1 MPRSAGFR
9 FLVVGLLVLL
19 MFVPLFFV
27 SEVVDQ
33 RRNYSRG
40 AMNSVGNEWGGP
52 QTFTGPRLV
61 VPVQATVPQTR
72 KEPVLD
78 PETQLP
84 LKDEKTG
91 EDRFKMITEMV
102 TVQRAPIYVYP
113 SAFDVE
119 IDTKTQIRSRGIF
132 QVPVY
137 QGDMKMR
144 FDFPADQISAE
155 AESEEDI
162 QWDDTWLELFLTS
175 NKALRGVANLTE
187 NGELLR
193 LEPTTYKR
201 DITGIA
207 AQIGDPRKRN
217 EYALELGF
225 NGASKLAI
233 APVGRDTSVVIRSDW
248 PHPSFSGAFLPDSS
262 EVSEAGFEA
271 VWTIPHLARNLSQ
284 LSRQDSAFGASA
296 VAFGLD
302 FYQPNDFYQKAYRAG
317 RYGVLF
323 IALTF
328 LTIVL
333 IEGRQEKPAHPVQ
346 YILVGLAQT
355 IFVLLMV
362 AYAEQFGFGIAYAI
376 SAGATIA
383 LLTLFGFAALKL
395 GKRAL
400 VLGMMLVV
408 LYAVLYLILRSADY
422 ALLAGSTLAFF
433 ALAVTMFAT
442 RNEEWYAPD
451 GGGLF
456 RPIPQPPAPPAQTS
470 AQAPLTEPA
479 QTAAQA
485 AQEAALAAK
494 PKPARRRRPKAA
506 PPK

>member
-1 MPRSAGFR
+1 MPKSAGFR

-33 RRNYSRG
+33 RRHYSRN
-40 AMNSVGNEWGGP
+40 AISSVGNEWGGP
-52 QTFTGPRLV
+52 QSFTGPRLV
-61 VPVQATVPQTR
+61 VPVEATVPQTR
-72 KEPVLD
+72 KDPVLD
-78 PETQLP
+78 PETQRP

-91 EDRFKMITEMV
+91 EDRYKLVTEMV
-102 TVQRAPIYVYP
+102 TVNRAPIYVYP
-113 SAFDVE
+113 GAFDVE
-119 IDTKTQIRSRGIF
+119 IDTKTQIRHRGIF

-137 QGDMKMR
+137 QGDMKMH
-144 FDFPADQISAE
+144 FDFPADQIE
-155 AESEEDI
+155 AAASSEEDI
-162 QWDDTWLELFLTS
+162 QWDDARIELFLTS
-175 NKALRGVANLTE
+175 NKALRGVANLIEGGAT
-187 NGELLR
+187 LP
-193 LEPTTYKR
+193 LEPTTYSR
-201 DITGIA
+201 DNNGIVA
-207 AQIGDPRKRN
+207 EIGDPRKRGV
-217 EYALELGF
+217 YALELGF
-225 NGASKLAI
+225 NGASNLSI

-248 PHPSFSGAFLPDSS
+248 AHPSFSGAFLPDNSD
-262 EVSEAGFEA
+262 VSDAGFEA

-284 LSRQDSAFGASA
+284 ISRSDSSNGVSR

-317 RYGVLF
+317 RYGILF

-346 YILVGLAQT
+346 YIFVGLAQT

-362 AYAEQFGFGIAYAI
+362 AYAEQFGFGIAYAM
-376 SAGATIA
+376 SAGATVL

-400 VLGMMLVV
+400 VLGVMLIV

-456 RPIPQPPAPPAQTS
+456 RPIPRPA
-470 AQAPLTEPA
+470 APIDAP
-479 QTAAQA
+479 QA
-485 AQEAALAAK
+485 AAPADGAKRKPAARRK
-494 PKPARRRRPKAA
+494 PKAT

>member
-1 MPRSAGFR
+1 MFR
-9 FLVVGLLVLL
+9 Y
-19 MFVPLFFV
+19 FFV

-33 RRNYSRG
+33 RRSYSRS
-40 AMNSVGNEWGGP
+40 AISSVGDEWGGP

-61 VPVQATVPQTR
+61 VPVKATVPQTR
-72 KEPVLD
+72 RDPVLD

-91 EDRFKMITEMV
+91 EDRYKLITEMV
-102 TVQRAPIYVYP
+102 TIDRAPIYVYP
-113 SAFDVE
+113 SGFDVE
-119 IDTKTQIRSRGIF
+119 IDTKTQIRHRGIF

-144 FDFPADQISAE
+144 FDFPADQIEAE
-155 AESEEDI
+155 ADSEEDI
-162 QWDDTWLELFLTS
+162 QWDDARIELFLTS

-187 NGELLR
+187 GAVTLP
-193 LEPTTYKR
+193 LEPTTYNR
-201 DITGIA
+201 DNNGIV
-207 AQIGDPRKRN
+207 AQIGDPRKRGA
-217 EYALELGF
+217 YTLELGF
-225 NGASKLAI
+225 NGASNLSI

-248 PHPSFSGAFLPDSS
+248 AHPSFSGAFLPDHSD
-262 EVSEAGFEA
+262 VSEKGFEA
-271 VWTIPHLARNLSQ
+271 VWTIPHLARNLPQ
-284 LSRQDSAFGASA
+284 ISRKNNSNGVSR

-317 RYGVLF
+317 RYGILF

-456 RPIPQPPAPPAQTS
+456 RPIPRPAPPAEPQAS
-470 AQAPLTEPA
+470 ASASSDATP
-479 QTAAQA
+479 
-485 AQEAALAAK
+485 K
-494 PKPARRRRPKAA
+494 PKPTTRRKPKTAA
-506 PPK
+506 PK